1 MVSILAGLSML
12 RHRRDD
18 EIKFR
23 RYVIVD
29 LSARY
34 VLMIN
39 CHSLCYAMLMLHV
52 CVLVDLDSSSV
63 HGHRK
68 FPSQHSQPFA
78 TLFRSDKKIQVERR
92 ELQLRLTY
100 ACAQQI
106 KTKKAL
112 EQIKSLKRSAHL
124 APKYPF
130 FCCCTGGAI

>member
-12 RHRRDD
+12 RHRRD

-39 CHSLCYAMLMLHV
+39 CLLLCYAMLMLQV
-52 CVLVDLDSSSV
+52 CVPVTSTHQPSMATENS
-63 HGHRK
+63 H
-68 FPSQHSQPFA
+68 SQHSQPLA
-78 TLFRSDKKIQVERR
+78 TSSRSDKKIQVERR
-92 ELQLRLTY
+92 KLPLRITY